1 MGEEGLGLRGGFL
14 LIARTLSHGLV
25 SLGRS
30 PLAVGALLLP
40 ATAIL
45 LPWLAR
51 TGVRM
56 PGVGDATPALVLC
69 AVVAVGV
76 LLILYGFAV
85 AYLAEGSFGLA
96 GWPRLKGSV
105 RRFAPMIPT
114 ALALGVI
121 VLSVSF
127 ASIYLMS
134 RFMEVMVPDAARA
147 DLGGVVGFLVGSV
160 LLGATVVP
168 AAPLISPFLLGYHCA
183 VYEGTGNPFSGVAS
197 GFRLFREVRWYPSLI
212 LAGVLVLAANG
223 VFWPLS
229 IAELL
234 APGGSLQAP
243 AVVIALAFSCSV
255 MVAGAGCFEC
265 VYHYS
270 RRVAE
275 LRQSGLVQVPVAER
289 VRRAAIGFLLFAA
302 PFVAVWGYHR
312 TRSMVFV
319 PLLAAACL
327 VMIALAA
334 RSPGTFV
341 GGDGFDTRK
350 ARRAAVVKLSWPC
363 VLLVAFIIYAV
374 LNQNWRHLPGY
385 ALILAMLLSMTLLA
399 VLHYRRLPV
408 NDERVRTVPAGRTT
422 ITDWP

>member
-25 SLGRS
+25 SLGRA
-30 PLAVGALLLP
+30 PLAVAALLLP

-51 TGVRM
+51 TGARM

-69 AVVAVGV
+69 TVVAVGV
-76 LLILYGFAV
+76 LLILYGFVV
-85 AYLAEGSFGLA
+85 AYLAEGSNSLA
-96 GWPRLKGSV
+96 GWPRLKSSV
-105 RRFAPMIPT
+105 RRFAPIVPT

-134 RFMEVMVPDAARA
+134 RFMEIMVPDAARA
-147 DLGGVVGFLVGSV
+147 NLGGVVGFLVGSV

-183 VYEGTGNPFSGVAS
+183 VYEGTGNPFAGVAA
-197 GFRLFREVRWYPSLI
+197 GFRLFRWVRWYPSLI

-270 RRVAE
+270 SRVAE
-275 LRQSGLVQVPVAER
+275 LGQTGLLRVPAAER
-289 VRRAAIGFLLFAA
+289 ARRAAIGFLLFAA

-319 PLLAAACL
+319 PVLAAACL

-334 RSPGTFV
+334 RSPGLSA

-350 ARRAAVVKLSWPC
+350 ARRGAIIKLSWPC
-363 VLLVAFIIYAV
+363 ILLVAFIIYAV

-399 VLHYRRLPV
+399 VLHYRRLPANV
-408 NDERVRTVPAGRTT
+408 ELMRKVPAGRTT